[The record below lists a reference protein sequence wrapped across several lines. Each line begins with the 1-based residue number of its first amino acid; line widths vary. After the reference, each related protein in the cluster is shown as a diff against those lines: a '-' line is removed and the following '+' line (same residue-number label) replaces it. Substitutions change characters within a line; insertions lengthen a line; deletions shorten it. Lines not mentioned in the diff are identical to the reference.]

1 MQENRRQ
8 AEEKDREELMQRVTT
23 DDEFRLL
30 VNQYDAKLEP
40 KVRKLLCTSEKKT
53 YLCLSCSLTR
63 LKLFVSS
70 SVSIQRSGGMVD
82 DLLSRGKRVECT
94 R

>member
-30 VNQYDAKLEP
+30 VNQYDAEAGAKSTQTVVHLE
-40 KVRKLLCTSEKKT
+40 RKKIPLSILFT
-53 YLCLSCSLTR
+53 YLTYIYLFLPQSLSSVLAEWSMTFSLTG
-63 LKLFVSS
+63 
-70 SVSIQRSGGMVD
+70 QA
-82 DLLSRGKRVECT
+82 C
-94 R
+94 